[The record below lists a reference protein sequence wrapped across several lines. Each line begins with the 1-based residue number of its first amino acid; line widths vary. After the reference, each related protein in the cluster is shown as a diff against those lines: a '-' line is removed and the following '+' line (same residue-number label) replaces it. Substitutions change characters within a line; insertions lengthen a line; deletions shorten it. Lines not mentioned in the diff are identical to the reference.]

1 MSGSLLRQSDIQW
14 SEGSIS
20 FKLHTGSITR
30 ILIDVYV
37 KFHFIEYEIY
47 LLGTGQSPTDH
58 SMTETKATPVYWQVT
73 NRAGGASDGIEHFC

>member
-1 MSGSLLRQSDIQW
+1 MSVSILHQSDSQW

-30 ILIDVYV
+30 ILIYVYV

-47 LLGTGQSPTDH
+47 LLGTGKSPTDH
-58 SMTETKATPVYWQVT
+58 SMTETKVIPDCWQVT